1 MKKIIAVGV
10 ITGVVVFVFFTS
22 CARQMDGKKN
32 KSKKEGEIADKNKT
46 EGYFYHQSE
55 QDRTTDST
63 KIKKN
68 INN

>member
-1 MKKIIAVGV
+1 MKKIIAIGV
-10 ITGVVVFVFFTS
+10 ITGVVVFVFLTS
-22 CARQMDGKKN
+22 CARRMDEKKN
-32 KSKKEGEIADKNKT
+32 LSKKDGEVADKNKT

>member
-10 ITGVVVFVFFTS
+10 LTGVVVFVFFTS
-22 CARQMDGKKN
+22 CVKQMGGKKN
-32 KSKKEGEIADKNKT
+32 MSKKEGEIADKNKT

>member
-1 MKKIIAVGV
+1 MKKIIAIGV
-10 ITGVVVFVFFTS
+10 ITGVVVFVFLTS
-22 CARQMDGKKN
+22 CARRMDEKKN
-32 KSKKEGEIADKNKT
+32 LSKKEGEVADKNKT

>member
-1 MKKIIAVGV
+1 MKKIIAIGV
-10 ITGVVVFVFFTS
+10 ITGVVVFVFLTT
-22 CARQMDGKKN
+22 CARRLDEKKN
-32 KSKKEGEIADKNKT
+32 LSKKDGEVADKNKT

>member
-10 ITGVVVFVFFTS
+10 ITGVVVFVFLTS
-22 CARQMDGKKN
+22 CAKQMEAKKGDT
-32 KSKKEGEIADKNKT
+32 KKEGDVAEKNKT

-68 INN
+68 VNN